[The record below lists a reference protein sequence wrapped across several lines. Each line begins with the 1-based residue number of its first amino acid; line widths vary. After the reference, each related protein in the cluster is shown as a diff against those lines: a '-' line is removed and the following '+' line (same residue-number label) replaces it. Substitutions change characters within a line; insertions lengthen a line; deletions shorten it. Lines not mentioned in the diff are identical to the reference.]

1 MSALISFAWVALKR
15 FPMGKQVKAMDTSV
29 HLAPGSN
36 AYEACLSGLVNG
48 TAAAQMPRQI
58 RQPRSTKEIQT
69 AIRDAAALNL
79 KISVR
84 GGSHSAHCASNN
96 SLMLDLAASY
106 KEITISGDR
115 VRIQAGANMGAVV
128 QALSPYGRT
137 IPVGTHTTPGF
148 GLLLMG
154 GIGHLSRILGL
165 TIDAIEE
172 LHGFRSNGE
181 PFKLTATT
189 GEHEDWKLM
198 RGAAIFLGVVTEAT
212 LRTFPR
218 YDLRVCREL
227 FTLDQ
232 LSDEIAN
239 AENFPASAACSM
251 ILGFPQDHPHA
262 MGLIYAVA
270 ETNRQE
276 SMIALDGLKAPWQ
289 DIVAGQEQLPPFEM
303 PQLDGRVESILQAS
317 VHRMRRT
324 RTWVYSISLPNG
336 LAEKLGPILKQSIN
350 SAPNRDCRID
360 LQHVGGL
367 VNTIPEESSAY
378 LGRSAEWSI
387 VITGVWP
394 GTDGIMAK
402 RVRDWADILFK
413 KLIPL
418 AIHYYIVQRHPGDW
432 SYPTE
437 TRLAYGPIWEQLNR
451 RKTAWDSLDLLPSL
465 I

>member
-1 MSALISFAWVALKR
+1 
-15 FPMGKQVKAMDTSV
+15 
-29 HLAPGSN
+29 
-36 AYEACLSGLVNG
+36 
-48 TAAAQMPRQI
+48 
-58 RQPRSTKEIQT
+58 
-69 AIRDAAALNL
+69 
-79 KISVR
+79 
-84 GGSHSAHCASNN
+84 
-96 SLMLDLAASY
+96 
-106 KEITISGDR
+106 
-115 VRIQAGANMGAVV
+115 
-128 QALSPYGRT
+128 
-137 IPVGTHTTPGF
+137 
-148 GLLLMG
+148 
-154 GIGHLSRILGL
+154 
-165 TIDAIEE
+165 
-172 LHGFRSNGE
+172 
-181 PFKLTATT
+181 
-189 GEHEDWKLM
+189 
-198 RGAAIFLGVVTEAT
+198 
-212 LRTFPR
+212 
-218 YDLRVCREL
+218 
-227 FTLDQ
+227 
-232 LSDEIAN
+232 
-239 AENFPASAACSM
+239 M

-324 RTWVYSISLPNG
+324 RTWVYSISLPNS

-350 SAPNRDCRID
+350 SVPNRDCRID

-402 RVRDWADILFK
+402 RVRDWADTLFR